1 MLGFVFCFENKL
13 QKETFDCNEGPHKPS
28 SYFNLFGHCQ
38 VGKQIHDNNFDK
50 AAMAF
55 FRD

>member
-1 MLGFVFCFENKL
+1 MLGFVFCFESKL
-13 QKETFDCNEGPHKPS
+13 QKETFDCNKGLHIP
-28 SYFNLFGHCQ
+28 SYFNLCGYCQ

-55 FRD
+55 LRD